1 MSVRTENT
9 RNVEELPM
17 KSPDIV
23 PAKTNSV
30 APETYDQPV
39 VKTGLFSMRNLVSHP
54 LKDTIY
60 ALDGKCEEGQ
70 V

>member
-39 VKTGLFSMRNLVSHP
+39 IKKGLFS
-54 LKDTIY
+54 K
-60 ALDGKCEEGQ
+60 
-70 V
+70 